1 MPNYRPT
8 GFIPG
13 APGAIP
19 APGSDSQ
26 DYSANSSVSGH
37 PHAFAASHPPEG
49 AAYYGGGF
57 VNGQLH
63 SSQLAAPGGGA
74 RLFFHPTDPA
84 GQGAYPGLQH
94 HTPQGDASNPSH
106 QTSPSDRTPGGDLQG
121 NSNGLTYGNDQTA
134 QNGQLVS
141 PDYTNG
147 TESVFA
153 NQEAV
158 ARMNGGGN
166 GFMFMKHDPHTLRQ
180 YGAPM
185 PMVGAPWV
193 GGGFA
198 PGQLSIPSQLPLQ
211 PSYYPNGQPKMEN
224 GKMPNGRLC
233 QSPLSERA
241 ASPDLVD
248 INSVPTIKFQ
258 QPPNGYGNMQFSVDS
273 HGSMVS
279 PLTTASMM
287 PGTQGQLHA
296 VPPHM
301 QRFHSAPGM
310 PMNHSWSNPDP
321 FKCSTPGFEQRP
333 PQQQPPSV
341 QPRRSEDANS
351 TQWDENADGQT
362 MSRENSANGNDDAS
376 SSKDANE
383 PAQQSKVEWGQ
394 APSYPNV
401 SGVVPRG
408 SIRMSSAASTASTT
422 SSLMNVTQTPQG
434 LPPISIFPLG
444 GQAGQFNNLS
454 FPMGHQWQQPLQ
466 KPEAMTPTVIG
477 KPMFGNPHME
487 EQLDEQ
493 TITLGS
499 PVQHKDPSQRDRQV
513 SGVSAVGLGIANV
526 TFDES
531 GLDVKEEQWAPS
543 EIGTDGEDELESEE
557 DDEDNDS
564 DDDFMPGANGKK
576 RGATTTG
583 AKRGRGRS
591 VLGRPALK
599 QRRISA

>member
-1 MPNYRPT
+1 MP
-8 GFIPG
+8 G
-13 APGAIP
+13 
-19 APGSDSQ
+19 PGSDSQ
-26 DYSANSSVSGH
+26 DYSANSSVTGH
-37 PHAFAASHPPEG
+37 PHAFAASHQPEG
-49 AAYYGGGF
+49 AAYYGSGF

-63 SSQLAAPGGGA
+63 SSQLSAPGGA
-74 RLFFHPTDPA
+74 RLFFHPADPA
-84 GQGAYPGLQH
+84 GQSYPGLH
-94 HTPQGDASNPSH
+94 HTPQGDGSNPSH
-106 QTSPSDRTPGGDLQG
+106 QASPSDRTPCGDLQG
-121 NSNGLTYGNDQTA
+121 NGLTYGDQTA

-158 ARMNGGGN
+158 ARMNGGN
-166 GFMFMKHDPHTLRQ
+166 SFMFMKHDPHTLRQ
-180 YGAPM
+180 YGTPM

-211 PSYYPNGQPKMEN
+211 PSYYPNGQAKMEN
-224 GKMPNGRLC
+224 GKMANGRLC

-248 INSVPTIKFQ
+248 INAVPTIKFQ
-258 QPPNGYGNMQFSVDS
+258 QPQNGYPNMQFSVDS

-279 PLTTASMM
+279 PLTTTSMI

-321 FKCSTPGFEQRP
+321 FKCSPSGFEQRP
-333 PQQQPPSV
+333 QQQQPPSA
-341 QPRRSEDANS
+341 QRRSEDANS
-351 TQWDENADGQT
+351 TQWDETADGQV

-376 SSKDANE
+376 SNKDANE
-383 PAQQSKVEWGQ
+383 SAQQSNRVEWGQ

-401 SGVVPRG
+401 PGVVPRG
-408 SIRMSSAASTASTT
+408 SIRMSSATSTASTT

-444 GQAGQFNNLS
+444 GQAGQFSNLS
-454 FPMGHQWQQPLQ
+454 FPMGHQWQQPLPKQ
-466 KPEAMTPTVIG
+466 EAMTPTVIG
-477 KPMFGNPHME
+477 KPLFGNPHME

-499 PVQHKDPSQRDRQV
+499 PVQQKDRQV

-531 GLDVKEEQWAPS
+531 GLEVKDEHWAPS

-564 DDDFMPGANGKK
+564 DDDFMPGNNKK
-576 RGATTTG
+576 RSATTNG

>member
-1 MPNYRPT
+1 M
-8 GFIPG
+8 
-13 APGAIP
+13 P

-26 DYSANSSVSGH
+26 DYSATSSVSGH
-37 PHAFAASHPPEG
+37 PHAFAATHQPDN

-57 VNGQLH
+57 VNGQLLGG
-63 SSQLAAPGGGA
+63 QLTTPGA
-74 RLFFHPTDPA
+74 NTRLFFHPTDPS
-84 GQGAYPGLQH
+84 GQTTYPGLQH

-106 QTSPSDRTPGGDLQG
+106 QASPTDRAPGTDLQG
-121 NSNGLTYGNDQTA
+121 NNNGLTYGNDQTA

-158 ARMNGGGN
+158 ARMNGANN

-180 YGAPM
+180 YGTQM

-211 PSYYPNGQPKMEN
+211 PSYYPNGQTKMEN
-224 GKMPNGRLC
+224 GKMANGRLC

-248 INSVPTIKFQ
+248 INAVPTIKFQ
-258 QPPNGYGNMQFSVDS
+258 QAPNGYGNMQFSVDS
-273 HGSMVS
+273 HGSMIS
-279 PLTTASMM
+279 PLTTTSMM

-321 FKCSTPGFEQRP
+321 FKCSTPGFDQRP
-333 PQQQPPSV
+333 QLQQQQPPSA
-341 QPRRSEDANS
+341 QPRRSEDGNS
-351 TQWDENADGQT
+351 TQWDETGADGQI
-362 MSRENSANGNDDAS
+362 MSRENSATGNDDAS
-376 SSKDANE
+376 SNKDANE
-383 PAQQSKVEWGQ
+383 SAQQAKVEWGQ
-394 APSYPNV
+394 APSYSNV
-401 SGVVPRG
+401 PGVVPRG

-434 LPPISIFPLG
+434 LPPINILPLG

-454 FPMGHQWQQPLQ
+454 FPMGQQWQQPMP
-466 KPEAMTPTVIG
+466 KPEAMTPTNVIG
-477 KPMFGNPHME
+477 KPLFGNPHMD
-487 EQLDEQ
+487 EQLDDQ

-499 PVQHKDPSQRDRQV
+499 PVQQKDPSQRDRQV

-526 TFDES
+526 TFDEG
-531 GLDVKEEQWAPS
+531 GLEVKDEQQWAPS

-564 DDDFMPGANGKK
+564 DEDFMPGGSGKK

-591 VLGRPALK
+591 VVGRPASK
-599 QRRISA
+599 QRRVST